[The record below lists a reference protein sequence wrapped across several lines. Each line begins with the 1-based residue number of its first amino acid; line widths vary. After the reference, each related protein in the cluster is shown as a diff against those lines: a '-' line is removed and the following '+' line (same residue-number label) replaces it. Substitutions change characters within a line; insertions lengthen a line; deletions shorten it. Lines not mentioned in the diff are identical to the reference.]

1 MRIGVIG
8 AGGWGTALAA
18 LLAKA
23 GHEVCLWA
31 RNPDVCAHLQQ
42 HRENRRYLPGIA
54 LPEQLTYTAS
64 LSSAVAEKALLVL
77 AVPSQALR
85 SVAADL
91 AACLGPSGPSRA
103 SNPSRSYWPL
113 LVSTSKGVEEE
124 TLQTMSVVLQDVFG
138 ATVKKHF
145 AVLSGP
151 SFAADVVKG
160 LPTAVTVAAFD
171 ILVAQQ
177 VQRVFSTAQ
186 FRVYTTTDVVGVE
199 IGGAVKNVIALA
211 AGVSDG
217 LGYSYSARAAL
228 ITRGLVEITRLANR
242 LGAHPQTLSGLSGMG
257 DLVLTCTSD
266 LSRNYRVGLRL
277 GKGERIQDILA
288 GMATVAEGVHTCRSV
303 FRLAQQCEVEMPIVE
318 QVYALLYA
326 DTSPRHV
333 VAALLAREVKPEFPG
348 CESPEN

>member
-18 LLAKA
+18 LLVKA
-23 GHEVCLWA
+23 GHDVCMWA
-31 RNPDVCAHLQQ
+31 RNPDVCATLQQ
-42 HRENRRYLPGIA
+42 HRENRRYLPGIV

-64 LSSAVAEKALLVL
+64 LSSAVTEKELLVL
-77 AVPSQALR
+77 AVPAQALR
-85 SVAADL
+85 SVAEDL
-91 AACLGPSGPSRA
+91 VGWLDSSDSA
-103 SNPSRSYWPL
+103 RSSCWPL

-124 TLQTMSVVLQDVFG
+124 TLQTMSVVLTDVVG
-138 ATVKKHF
+138 ETIKKHF

-171 ILVAQQ
+171 LLVAQK
-177 VQRVFSTAQ
+177 VQQVFSTAQ

-228 ITRGLVEITRLANR
+228 ITRGLVEMTRLASC

-277 GKGERIQDILA
+277 GQGERIQDVLA
-288 GMATVAEGVHTCRSV
+288 GMTTVAEGVHSCRSV
-303 FRLAQQCEVEMPIVE
+303 FRLAQHRGVEMPIVE
-318 QVYALLYA
+318 QVHALLYA
-326 DTSPRHV
+326 NKSPRHV
-333 VAALLAREVKPEFPG
+333 VAALLAREVKPEFTRL
-348 CESPEN
+348 ELLKN